1 MLRIRLFMVSMKSV
15 ISLLKYLILFLQIL
29 IMLDIKKILI
39 KKLKKIM
46 V

>member
-29 IMLDIKKILI
+29 IMFDIKKILI
-39 KKLKKIM
+39 
-46 V
+46 